1 MFLISL
7 FKKSAFLL
15 GLAVFQV
22 QAPEPATTSVAP
34 AASRASKPI
43 PTKAAPA
50 SEVDRLLERIQK
62 YFDGTRGFSSTF
74 EQVSMRVR
82 TGRKSRRSGQVRV
95 MRPNKIRWDFEK
107 PEPVHYVAN
116 GDDLWVYQPQD
127 ALAYRMKVG
136 DSDLDQAI
144 RFLAGGINLKKSF
157 DAKTIEKP
165 KGVTL
170 EGLAY
175 VELLPKNGSAAF
187 KKLILGVDPES
198 GAVRL
203 SMIID
208 PDGNQTQ
215 TTYHN
220 LRARLLQGRI
230 FEFTPPNGVQVQDL
244 SKRGSS
250 GL

>member
-15 GLAVFQV
+15 GLAVFQA
-22 QAPEPATTSVAP
+22 QPPEPTTLSVAP
-34 AASRASKPI
+34 APSRVSKTIPAKATPI
-43 PTKAAPA
+43 N
-50 SEVDRLLERIQK
+50 EVDGLLGRIQN
-62 YFDGTRGFSSTF
+62 YFDGTRSFSGSF

-95 MRPNKIRWDFEK
+95 MRPNKIRWDFQK
-107 PEPVHYVAN
+107 PDPVHYVAN

-144 RFLAGGINLKKSF
+144 RFLAGGINLKEAF
-157 DAKTIEKP
+157 NAKITDKP
-165 KGVTL
+165 EGVTL
-170 EGLAY
+170 EKLAY
-175 VELLPKNGSAAF
+175 VELLPKEGSASF

-198 GAVRL
+198 GAVRF
-203 SMIID
+203 SMIVD
-208 PDGNQTQ
+208 PDGNQTR

-220 LRARLLQGRI
+220 LRARLLQARI
-230 FEFTPPNGVQVQDL
+230 FEFTPPEGVQVQDL
-244 SKRGSS
+244 SKRGTS
-250 GL
+250 GP